1 VRNKVADRSQKLFRL
16 IHERHVPTVGQDD
29 ELRAGDPFVH
39 LLRHSWIAL
48 VVIAH
53 DDQRG
58 NPDLRK
64 QISQTRQV
72 FREPFEVYA
81 NGRLQ
86 TIEGTDFSFG
96 IGTRPGGTG
105 GFPESPKKSETAR
118 NEPPEWLRKIIGT
131 GGPGRVW

>member
-1 VRNKVADRSQKLFRL
+1 VPNKVADRSQKLFRL
-16 IHERHVPTVGQDD
+16 IHERHVLTVGQDD

-53 DDQRG
+53 DDLSG

-64 QISQTRQV
+64 QLSQTRQV

-96 IGTRPGGTG
+96 IGTRPGEQEASLNHARKGKQHGTSHRSG
-105 GFPESPKKSETAR
+105 CEKL
-118 NEPPEWLRKIIGT
+118 W
-131 GGPGRVW
+131 GREALEE